1 MHLNSAKCNAD
12 KVVAT
17 IRKRATEEVETVPAI
32 YIDALY
38 NLMLL

>member
-1 MHLNSAKCNAD
+1 MRLNSAKCNTD

-17 IRKRATEEVETVPAI
+17 IRKRATEEVETVLSI
-32 YIDALY
+32 YINALY